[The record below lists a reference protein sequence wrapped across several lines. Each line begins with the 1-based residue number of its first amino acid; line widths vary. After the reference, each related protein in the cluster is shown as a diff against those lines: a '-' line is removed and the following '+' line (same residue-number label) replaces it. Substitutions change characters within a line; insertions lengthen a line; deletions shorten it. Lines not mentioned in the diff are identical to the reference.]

1 MRLNILVASA
11 ICCVVT
17 AASAQRATI
26 DPGEVVDITG
36 EPVEGTGAIII
47 RTDHGISF
55 IVMTSDLTPG
65 DAFSVWV
72 VIVEPEVD
80 DEFDLFVFNIAG
92 GIANANG
99 DLNFGAHVSTGTIPE
114 ANGLDIFIGG
124 GEFDHPRDAAIH
136 LVIRTHG
143 PVIPGMQMAQFGTL
157 DGGCNA
163 GEPNEGLCECV
174 QRVFYP

>member
-26 DPGEVVDITG
+26 DPGEVFDITG
-36 EPVEGTGAIII
+36 EPVEGTGATIT

-55 IVMTSDLTPG
+55 MVMTTDLTPG
-65 DAFSVWV
+65 DAYSVWV
-72 VIVEPEVD
+72 VIVEPDNDV
-80 DEFDLFVFNIAG
+80 FVFNIAG
-92 GIANANG
+92 GMANANG
-99 DLNFGAHVSTGTIPE
+99 DLNFGAHVSTGTVAE
-114 ANGLDIFIGG
+114 ANGITILVGG

-143 PVIPGMQMAQFGTL
+143 PVIPGMQMAQFGTFN
-157 DGGCNA
+157 GGCNA

-174 QRVFYP
+174 QRVFY

>member
-26 DPGEVVDITG
+26 DPGEVFDITG
-36 EPVEGTGAIII
+36 EPVEGTGATIT

-55 IVMTSDLTPG
+55 MVMTTDLTPG
-65 DAFSVWV
+65 DAYSVWV
-72 VIVEPEVD
+72 VIVEPD
-80 DEFDLFVFNIAG
+80 GDLFVFNIAG
-92 GIANANG
+92 GIANPNG
-99 DLNFGAHVSTGTIPE
+99 DLNFATHVATGTVAE
-114 ANGLDIFIGG
+114 ANGITILVGG

-143 PVIPGMQMAQFGTL
+143 PVIPGMQMAQFGTFN
-157 DGGCNA
+157 GGCNA

-174 QRVFYP
+174 QRVFY

>member
-11 ICCVVT
+11 ICCVAT
-17 AASAQRATI
+17 AASAQQADI

-72 VIVEPEVD
+72 VIVEPD
-80 DEFDLFVFNIAG
+80 DDLFVFNIAG
-92 GIANANG
+92 GMANANG
-99 DLNFGAHVSTGTIPE
+99 DLNFGAHVSTGTVPE
-114 ANGLDIFIGG
+114 ANGLNIFLGG

-157 DGGCNA
+157 NGGCNA